1 MGQDLLLCSGAPLD
15 MCDDHTLGE
24 RVRYFRGTT
33 IVCGGT
39 TSKIV
44 ARELGREVT
53 VNLSASLGSS
63 LPPTSTIE
71 GIDLVSEGV
80 ITLGRVRNL
89 LQSVADQGHS
99 YFTAG
104 GASGEV
110 DVRIAEYLLRAER
123 MVFVVGTRMNKAHFD
138 PFMPIRLERR
148 VDLLRDL
155 ARLLGESF
163 GKRVEVEYL

>member
-15 MCDDHTLGE
+15 MCDDRTLGE
-24 RVRYFRGTT
+24 RVRSFRGTK

-39 TSKIV
+39 TAKIV
-44 ARELGREVT
+44 ARELGREV
-53 VNLSASLGSS
+53 VVDLASARGSS
-63 LPPTSTIE
+63 LPPASTIE

-89 LQSVADQGHS
+89 LQSVASEGHS
-99 YFTAG
+99 YFTASDSG
-104 GASGEV
+104 GI
-110 DVRIAEYLLRAER
+110 DVRIAEHLLHAGRI
-123 MVFVVGTRMNKAHFD
+123 VFVVGTRMNKAHFD

-155 ARLLGESF
+155 AELLAREF